1 MGDPMQGG
9 VAAAAALELCEEGR
23 GRGGGGGAVKGLKK
37 GPWTPSEDAI
47 LVAYVHKH
55 GEGNWNNVQKNC
67 GLSRCGKS
75 CRLRWA
81 NHLRPNLKK
90 GAFTPEEER
99 TIIELHAKL
108 GNKWARM
115 ASQLPGRTDNEIK
128 NYWNTRIK
136 RRMRAGLP
144 VYPPDLQDLCSN
156 LARGG
161 HHRKEAQ
168 DDHYLGHHHNQV
180 VVSSSTSSKS
190 SNSNNSSRKSGGIL
204 IAAAKNSHDHP
215 SSIAT
220 SSYYN
225 DDGAR
230 GDDHHDDFAAAYHH
244 HRLLEQINQQ
254 HQQQSQP
261 ESTSESYG
269 SNSGGSGGGN
279 FLRDV
284 LFHQDHQAQRDHDH
298 HSPDEQP
305 LVYGKSSAANEEGI
319 YQLRL
324 FEVWDEDQVEQ
335 TTTATTFRG
344 GLVYPDEDFYA
355 LLELESQMPGP
366 PPELIPVP
374 VNLLSYSSGLN
385 HPANLAL
392 MFQGEMIPALNSPS
406 TTQLNCYP
414 CLYNRDELPDLYQQQ
429 QQQLMWD

>member
-1 MGDPMQGG
+1 
-9 VAAAAALELCEEGR
+9 
-23 GRGGGGGAVKGLKK
+23 
-37 GPWTPSEDAI
+37 
-47 LVAYVHKH
+47 
-55 GEGNWNNVQKNC
+55 
-67 GLSRCGKS
+67 
-75 CRLRWA
+75 
-81 NHLRPNLKK
+81 
-90 GAFTPEEER
+90 
-99 TIIELHAKL
+99 
-108 GNKWARM
+108 
-115 ASQLPGRTDNEIK
+115 
-128 NYWNTRIK
+128 
-136 RRMRAGLP
+136 MRAGLP

-168 DDHYLGHHHNQV
+168 EDHYLGHHHNQV

-204 IAAAKNSHDHP
+204 IAAAKNSHDHS

-269 SNSGGSGGGN
+269 SNSGGSGGGGN